1 MMLFL
6 SLLIFCFQ
14 SRKMIFMGMFYWI
27 DNSCSILGERIPEL
41 IIDVLQ
47 AFHRALKVRFS
58 KDLAIENYEY

>member
-6 SLLIFCFQ
+6 SLLIFCCQ

-47 AFHRALKVRFS
+47 AFHRASKVRFS

>member
-1 MMLFL
+1 MIFL
-6 SLLIFCFQ
+6 RLIILCFQ
-14 SRKMIFMGMFYWI
+14 SRKIIFMGMFYWI
-27 DNSCSILGERIPEL
+27 DYSCSILGERIPEL

>member
-1 MMLFL
+1 
-6 SLLIFCFQ
+6 
-14 SRKMIFMGMFYWI
+14 MGMFYWI
-27 DNSCSILGERIPEL
+27 DYSCSILGERIPEL